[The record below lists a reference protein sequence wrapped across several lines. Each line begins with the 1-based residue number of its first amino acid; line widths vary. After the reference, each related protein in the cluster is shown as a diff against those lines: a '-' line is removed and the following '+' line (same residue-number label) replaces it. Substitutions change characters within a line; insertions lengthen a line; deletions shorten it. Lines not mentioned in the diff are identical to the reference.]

1 MILSFLFHDIYSR
14 CYLTLFCT
22 DLYYKLTALLNLQF
36 ITNHLSINCT
46 CMFHIFHA
54 LHSPTCFVFIFLFAS
69 FHFSI
74 YVLHFYIFLF
84 FYFSICILH
93 SYVNFRPL
101 FFHFSICLFL
111 YRFLFFNHF
120 NIHFHSFIFL
130 APFQHYKHKED
141 DDHHGIRTPA
151 DTHSRGTSCEKE
163 LTRRERGLTRRRGRM
178 LIMANRSGRWFVRG
192 RACKRNFSR
201 RKAGLGSRYEADQVV
216 TTVQRVTALRH
227 ARLGQYT
234 NSSRA
239 NTRAYTCTQVS
250 WVCVSHTFRSLDFLP
265 CNLRWYFLNL
275 LLSIVEILRVI
286 NKNLLRM
293 LMTNGGRMYND
304 YNKLIYHSTRLKRF
318 DNSFLRY
325 DIQTALN
332 SLRRYSIYSQLRKSA
347 YIEFCIFALPEKLKL
362 FMLK

>member
-1 MILSFLFHDIYSR
+1 MLCIS
-14 CYLTLFCT
+14 
-22 DLYYKLTALLNLQF
+22 
-36 ITNHLSINCT
+36 
-46 CMFHIFHA
+46 
-54 LHSPTCFVFIFLFAS
+54 
-69 FHFSI
+69 FSI
-74 YVLHFYIFLF
+74 RIFPFFDLSSAFLYPF
-84 FYFSICILH
+84 FYFSIFPFAF
-93 SYVNFRPL
+93 YVSISISAPY
-101 FFHFSICLFL
+101 FSICLFL

-120 NIHFHSFIFL
+120 NIHFHSSIFL
-130 APFQHYKHKED
+130 PPFQHYKHKED
-141 DDHHGIRTPA
+141 DHHHGIRTPA
-151 DTHSRGTSCEKE
+151 GTHSRGTSCEKE

-178 LIMANRSGRWFVRG
+178 LIMANRSGRWFVRR

-201 RKAGLGSRYEADQVV
+201 RKAGLGSRYEADEVV

-250 WVCVSHTFRSLDFLP
+250 RVCVSHTFRSLDFLP

-286 NKNLLRM
+286 NKNLLWM

-304 YNKLIYHSTRLKRF
+304 YNKLIYHSTQLKRF
-318 DNSFLRY
+318 DNSFLGY

-347 YIEFCIFALPEKLKL
+347 YIVFCIFALETERTELPEKLKL

>member
-1 MILSFLFHDIYSR
+1 M
-14 CYLTLFCT
+14 
-22 DLYYKLTALLNLQF
+22 NLQF
-36 ITNHLSINCT
+36 IVNHLSINYTCT
-46 CMFHIFHA
+46 FHIFHA
-54 LHSPTCFVFIFLFAS
+54 SNSPTCFVFLFPFVS

-74 YVLHFYIFLF
+74 DVLHFYIHFSIFLF
-84 FYFSICILH
+84 FHLRST
-93 SYVNFRPL
+93 
-101 FFHFSICLFL
+101 FL
-111 YRFLFFNHF
+111 YQFPPLIFPFFYLPVSISISLFYHF
-120 NIHFHSFIFL
+120 NIHFHSSIFL
-130 APFQHYKHKED
+130 PPFQHYKHRED
-141 DDHHGIRTPA
+141 DHHHGIRTPA
-151 DTHSRGTSCEKE
+151 GTHSRGTSCEKE

-178 LIMANRSGRWFVRG
+178 LIMANRSGRWFVRR

-201 RKAGLGSRYEADQVV
+201 RKAGLGSQYEADQVV
-216 TTVQRVTALRH
+216 TTIQRVTALRH

-250 WVCVSHTFRSLDFLP
+250 RVCVSHTFRSLDFLP

-286 NKNLLRM
+286 NKNLLWM

-304 YNKLIYHSTRLKRF
+304 YNKLIYHSTQLKRF

-332 SLRRYSIYSQLRKSA
+332 SLRRYSVTKICIYRIL
-347 YIEFCIFALPEKLKL
+347 YICLTGETEIIYA
-362 FMLK
+362 